1 MGPMV
6 PVLMGRIYLQEE
18 KAVAEQTVWP
28 ARNTSIGLVH
38 KTIGGYGTSY
48 YLTACGLYAGNYFVH
63 VSDNEV
69 TCPRCKSLQEPKG

>member
-1 MGPMV
+1 MGPMG
-6 PVLMGRIYLQEE
+6 PVLMGRIFLQEE
-18 KAVAEQTVWP
+18 KAVAE
-28 ARNTSIGLVH
+28 RIIH

>member
-1 MGPMV
+1 MPEE
-6 PVLMGRIYLQEE
+6 QETIE
-18 KAVAEQTVWP
+18 GQATKT
-28 ARNTSIGLVH
+28 IH

-69 TCPRCKSLQEPKG
+69 TCPRCKSLKEPNG